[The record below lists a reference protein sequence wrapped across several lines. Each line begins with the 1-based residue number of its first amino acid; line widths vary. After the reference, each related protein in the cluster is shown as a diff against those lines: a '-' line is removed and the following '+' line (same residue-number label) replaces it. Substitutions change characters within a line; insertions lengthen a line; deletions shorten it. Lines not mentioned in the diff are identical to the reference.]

1 MVVKEIGAKVE
12 ALPDTLD
19 LSPAAI
25 IAAFP
30 GPALL
35 FAGPGMVV
43 AANEAAKPVVAEIE
57 AGCQAQLGAAV
68 ARVYEDGRARADKFL
83 LDEGDSETT
92 LDVTL
97 LPLGEGPRFVLV
109 LSRESTLERNFVN
122 ALVSS
127 RQLFKDLV
135 GCSSDFAWETDAA
148 GVLGF
153 VSGHG
158 ALGYGVRELFGRAPR
173 TMLVE
178 SDGDVAAPYPFE
190 TRLPARMSRYGCTTP
205 TANGSGRGACAA
217 M

>member
-1 MVVKEIGAKVE
+1 
-12 ALPDTLD
+12 
-19 LSPAAI
+19 
-25 IAAFP
+25 
-30 GPALL
+30 
-35 FAGPGMVV
+35 
-43 AANEAAKPVVAEIE
+43 
-57 AGCQAQLGAAV
+57 
-68 ARVYEDGRARADKFL
+68 
-83 LDEGDSETT
+83 
-92 LDVTL
+92 
-97 LPLGEGPRFVLV
+97 V

-205 TANGSGRGACAA
+205 TAGRRAWSPRRFRSPTTPANGSGRGACAA